1 MGLRLDG
8 GAQEAAAGVANTKRG
23 AGKTA
28 EDGGFAMA
36 RSADTGEGG
45 APEGE
50 GVVGLPSSAS
60 CQEALERLPL
70 PLPLPLF

>member
-1 MGLRLDG
+1 
-8 GAQEAAAGVANTKRG
+8 
-23 AGKTA
+23 
-28 EDGGFAMA
+28 MA
-36 RSADTGEGG
+36 RSAEPGEGG

-70 PLPLPLF
+70 PLPLPLFRYWSLCAGEAE